1 MTPRYPQIQVTLH
14 SRNPCALIGAVRQAL
29 REAGV
34 EREEIRSFSRQ
45 AFESSNEAK
54 VRQVCLEWARV
65 EIAD

>member
-45 AFESSNEAK
+45 AFESSNE
-54 VRQVCLEWARV
+54 VTVHQVCSEWTHV
-65 EIAD
+65 DISD